1 MPTTLVSQTLRLK
14 NGDRLTRDVFEERY
28 ASMNDVKKAELIEG
42 KVYMPSPVHANA
54 HARPQNIIAGWLM
67 TYDAHT
73 PGVLSYDNATVRLDL
88 DNEPQ
93 PDALLRIDE
102 ACGGQSHISEDDYI
116 EGAPELVVEIA
127 HSSAAYDLHDKK
139 TAYRRNGV
147 QEYVVWQIEEAQL
160 NWFQLD
166 GGAYVAQQPD
176 EDRCLHSAVFP
187 GLVLHAEALLN
198 DDPASVLAR
207 LNEAIG
213 SAAHQD
219 FVQQLAQQLEA

>member
-1 MPTTLVSQTLRLK
+1 MPAISVSPTLQLK
-14 NGDRLTRDVFEERY
+14 NGDRLTRDAFEERY

-42 KVYMPSPVHANA
+42 KVYMPSPVTAFQHSQPHAYLTT
-54 HARPQNIIAGWLM
+54 WLG
-67 TYDAHT
+67 TYAMQT
-73 PGVLSYDNATVRLDL
+73 SGVTVHDNATVRLDL

-93 PDALLRIDE
+93 PDALLRLDE
-102 ACGGQSHISEDDYI
+102 ACGGQSQISEDDYI

-160 NWFQLD
+160 DWFQLD

-176 EDRCLHSAVFP
+176 EDDCLHSAVFP
-187 GLVLHAEALLN
+187 GLVLDVEALLN
-198 DDPASVLAR
+198 DDPAAVLAR

-213 SAAHQD
+213 STAHRD
-219 FVQQLAQQLEA
+219 FAEQLAQQSEA